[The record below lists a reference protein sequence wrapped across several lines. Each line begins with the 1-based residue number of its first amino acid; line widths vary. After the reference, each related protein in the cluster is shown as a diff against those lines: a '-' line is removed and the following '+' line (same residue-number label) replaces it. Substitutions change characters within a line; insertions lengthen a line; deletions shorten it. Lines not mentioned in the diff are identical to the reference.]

1 MNFAQL
7 GWFGWRKF
15 KFPSVQRHP
24 NQTVKVTVHE
34 GPENG
39 QRKHHQTRR
48 PPPRSMTDASD
59 EVETLL
65 WQNYGRSPAPKM
77 VRYFSDYN
85 AGERVGWLA
94 GRAVPGTGANVNT
107 KRSRAL
113 PTDAVY

>member
-1 MNFAQL
+1 MALPSEPTTSGMNFAQL

-48 PPPRSMTDASD
+48 PPLRSMTDASD

-65 WQNYGRSPAPKM
+65 AELRK
-77 VRYFSDYN
+77 V
-85 AGERVGWLA
+85 
-94 GRAVPGTGANVNT
+94 TGAENGPIFLRL
-107 KRSRAL
+107 KCWREGAGWQEGQFLEREQM
-113 PTDAVY
+113 

>member
-48 PPPRSMTDASD
+48 PPLRSMTDASD

-65 WQNYGRSPAPKM
+65 AELRK
-77 VRYFSDYN
+77 V
-85 AGERVGWLA
+85 
-94 GRAVPGTGANVNT
+94 TGAENGPIFLRL
-107 KRSRAL
+107 KCWREGAGWQEGQFLEREQM
-113 PTDAVY
+113 